1 MRPITT
7 TVLLLALVFLQS
19 FAPAIAF
26 EEDYSQSVV
35 DYNNDWVLY
44 IDVQKRKELF
54 NYRGS
59 NLNPVTSLKVT
70 SRKTPRHTPGVEAVQ
85 RTYEELWYHQGRA
98 LGSRRYNKH
107 EIGKQKQGIIFVRP
121 SEDALS
127 EPRAVAHA
135 AIKLSI
141 ELILKDIVVLGVVI
155 PRDMYKDVVA
165 DMAHFGFQA
174 KTDTLKYGGRQTSI
188 YLLSEPKGL
197 ENTLFFQKW
206 H

>member
-1 MRPITT
+1 MHCLKIVVLIVF
-7 TVLLLALVFLQS
+7 VLLQT
-19 FAPAIAF
+19 FAPANAF
-26 EEDYSQSVV
+26 EEDYSPRVV
-35 DYNNDWVLY
+35 DSANDWILY
-44 IDVQKRKELF
+44 IDVQKRKEFL

-59 NLNPVTSLKVT
+59 NLNPITSLKVT

-107 EIGKQKQGIIFVRP
+107 EIQQQKQGIIFVRP

-135 AIKLSI
+135 AIKLTI
-141 ELILKDIVVLGVVI
+141 ELILKDIIVLGVVI

-174 KTDTLKYGGRQTSI
+174 KEDTLKYGGRQTSI
-188 YLLSEPKGL
+188 YLLSHPKGL
-197 ENTLFFQKW
+197 ENTLYFQKW